1 MRALSYY
8 ILLYHVHC
16 CLLEAYSFLKRGGAG
31 VDLGDREELGGEER
45 GNCGLVVPNREE
57 SIFNKKNNDSE
68 LYVQIGHQSARDAH
82 VNQVFKETSKWQNSR
97 NRYTYCI
104 CEPHKF
110 SMLVLISYF
119 SLLVLQYS

>member
-57 SIFNKKNNDSE
+57 SIFNKK
-68 LYVQIGHQSARDAH
+68 IMI
-82 VNQVFKETSKWQNSR
+82 QNYMYR
-97 NRYTYCI
+97 
-104 CEPHKF
+104 
-110 SMLVLISYF
+110 LVT
-119 SLLVLQYS
+119 SLLEMHM